1 MKEIKIWQMIL
12 IWIGTIFLLMI
23 GDIIYSIYTGVTEI
37 NDIMFGFIL
46 LLSLLSAMLIC
57 ARVKLKSVKE
67 RWKNFKEIA
76 NIKEMLIVVI
86 NQIVLSIG
94 ISNLSLALLASHNM
108 KKALESIND
117 TFGSPTNNN
126 ELVLSLITIV
136 ILAPLLEEII
146 YRRVIFRRLNIRF
159 SFIFS
164 SVISSLVFGIGH
176 ELLAI
181 LSAIIFG
188 ITCCILYRKYKNLLV
203 PIAVHFGNNLIA
215 GIFMTVQYFDGTL
228 NEQIN
233 VITEYDIK
241 LSLIL
246 GIVLTTITMII
257 FIKFIM
263 KNRKYL
269 KKESMVLKVSH
280 TKA

>member
-108 KKALESIND
+108 EKALESINA

>member
-46 LLSLLSAMLIC
+46 LLSLLSTMLIC

-108 KKALESIND
+108 EKALESINA

>member
-108 KKALESIND
+108 EKALESINA

-215 GIFMTVQYFDGTL
+215 GIF
-228 NEQIN
+228 I
-233 VITEYDIK
+233 
-241 LSLIL
+241 IL
-246 GIVLTTITMII
+246 
-257 FIKFIM
+257 
-263 KNRKYL
+263 
-269 KKESMVLKVSH
+269 
-280 TKA
+280 